1 MVASA
6 SKDYKAAVIKMFKAL
21 KEIMHKEFKEGVIIV
36 YHQIENV
43 IECIEYKY

>member
-6 SKDYKAAVIKMFKAL
+6 NKDYKAAVVKMFKAL

-43 IECIEYKY
+43 SGGIEYKY